1 MTGTHASAEL
11 GERLRSPR
19 AELAPIAALL
29 DRLNHAERVAVIRS
43 LGRREQRALFEAAA
57 AAAPLR
63 LVDLVPPSVA
73 AMTPVRHWG
82 RNTLPAFTRFE
93 KRFCRPLDQDPT
105 RPTALAGFN
114 FQPLAPLTGPGYF
127 VARDDPAG
135 GEVLIDYRELPASH
149 PPDWPEIR
157 SNERGLARLVYGFM
171 LDRLRRVSQQ
181 VSIGCAT
188 RRGREIGSWFVLTRE
203 P

>member
-1 MTGTHASAEL
+1 MARASV
-11 GERLRSPR
+11 
-19 AELAPIAALL
+19 
-29 DRLNHAERVAVIRS
+29 H
-43 LGRREQRALFEAAA
+43 
-57 AAAPLR
+57 
-63 LVDLVPPSVA
+63 SVA
-73 AMTPVRHWG
+73 AHTGSTTRSSSVTVRAAG
-82 RNTLPAFTRFE
+82 GPPAFTHFE
-93 KRFCRPLDQDPT
+93 KRFCRSHEQDPSH
-105 RPTALAGFN
+105 PTALAGCN

-188 RRGREIGSWFVLTRE
+188 RRGREIGSWFVLARE
-203 P
+203 SG